1 MDKSGKCLGKHKM
14 RRFVCVA
21 LIVFGFTRSAELNHL
36 VGPTHPLFVVAGDDA
51 ILPCYIKPNTS
62 AVDMRVEWFK
72 LDQQD
77 SVVHLYEARENQTTE
92 QSQSYRGRTSLF
104 QPELQKGNA
113 SLRLSTVQVT
123 DNGTYK
129 CFIQSESWYDDITVD
144 IIVEAVG
151 THPMIIVEEFDHSG
165 GLHLL
170 CKSKGWNP
178 EPELVWLDSKGDRW
192 INDDVEK
199 HTDSRGFS
207 LQQRI
212 TVYYSD
218 NKYHCRV
225 KLNHHLMETEIIVS
239 DQMFNVWR
247 TSVILISIMV
257 VFSVLA
263 AIVVATFVYRRRGH
277 CNQKIHGEIT
287 RIQKYAVDVT
297 LDPDT
302 AHRCL
307 ILSEDGRHVRSG
319 EKRQNVPDNPER
331 FDKCGN
337 VLGKE
342 GFSYRR
348 FYFEV
353 IVKGKTEWDLGVAK
367 ESITRKEKVAL
378 SPQNGYWTVC
388 LRNGDNYSAC
398 AGPNVSLSLRVK
410 PQKVGVFVDYEE
422 GLVSFYDVESRSHIY
437 SFTGQSFT
445 EKLYPF
451 LNPCTNVK
459 YRYSAPLRIS
469 SVDCQSKLLP

>member
-1 MDKSGKCLGKHKM
+1 MESACKYYKVSSTMDKSV

-144 IIVEAVG
+144 IIVE
-151 THPMIIVEEFDHSG
+151 
-165 GLHLL
+165 
-170 CKSKGWNP
+170 
-178 EPELVWLDSKGDRW
+178 
-192 INDDVEK
+192 
-199 HTDSRGFS
+199 
-207 LQQRI
+207 
-212 TVYYSD
+212 
-218 NKYHCRV
+218 
-225 KLNHHLMETEIIVS
+225 